1 MKVRFEKFE
10 NAPEFGTW
18 GKWYLGKEQGTF
30 GCSLYRGMWATM
42 DDIHIGLGL
51 ETYEQSLTEE
61 FEKSIIKW
69 RKLNAK
75 LKKYAV

>member
-1 MKVRFEKFE
+1 MKVRFENFE

-18 GKWYLGKEQGTF
+18 GKWHLGKEQGTY
-30 GCSLYRGMWATM
+30 GCSLKGMWAQLSGANF
-42 DDIHIGLGL
+42 IGL
-51 ETYEQSLTEE
+51 ETYEQFLTEG

-75 LKKYAV
+75 FKKYAV